1 MKYCV
6 HFIFKDNKVLLLRRT
21 LTNPFYPGIWTP
33 VVGKIKPNEK
43 PNLAV
48 IRETQEET
56 SIELDNSQ
64 FLKHCTF
71 DNDEYWF
78 YRSKTKSSVISLN
91 PRMTTS
97 IFLKKIICPTTYGL
111 FSKPSLT
118 NYGYLVSFLIIKGK

>member
-21 LTNPFYPGIWTP
+21 LSNPFYPGIWTP

-48 IRETQEET
+48 KRETKEET

-71 DNDEYWF
+71 DNDESNSNNPF
-78 YRSKTKSSVISLN
+78 EDDVDDVNTEDNKQEAESVNEITIDDIN
-91 PRMTTS
+91 FDD
-97 IFLKKIICPTTYGL
+97 I
-111 FSKPSLT
+111 
-118 NYGYLVSFLIIKGK
+118 